1 MESDKKIIVTVSGID
16 QTGIVAKIT
25 TKLAQ
30 YNVNIEDIKQSICQ
44 GYFVMFLLGGI
55 EKSEHSFKEIK
66 DALLEVGNELELEVW
81 VQKRKIFDNMHKI

>member
-1 MESDKKIIVTVSGID
+1 
-16 QTGIVAKIT
+16 
-25 TKLAQ
+25 
-30 YNVNIEDIKQSICQ
+30 
-44 GYFVMFLLGGI
+44 MFLLGGI

>member
-16 QTGIVAKIT
+16 KTGIVAKIT
-25 TKLAQ
+25 TKLAK

-44 GYFVMFLLGGI
+44 GYFVMFLPGGI
-55 EKSEHSFKEIK
+55 ENSKYSFREIK
-66 DALLEVGNELELEVW
+66 EALLEVGNELELEVW